1 MRRWWARAAWIAAAL
16 VLLAFFVRIAYTTQA
31 DSDGAADA
39 LQGWEMLHGN
49 LLLHGW
55 VLGDASYYT
64 YDLPVFAFTEFFLG
78 LHTAALRIVPA
89 LTFLILTLCVMATA
103 RTNSSGGAGVVRSAV
118 AMAVLACGLVQP
130 AGATVQLQEPD
141 HASTPAI
148 LLACFL
154 LIDRKLSRWFTAPLI
169 FLLLGAGQLD
179 DETVLYVAVPAIVLV
194 CAYRAASGRKLI
206 GPDVGIA
213 LTAILSV
220 PAATF
225 TRRLLVHLGAFAMIP
240 PRTAVAPLSQW
251 PNHAAVTAS
260 NIRVLFGAELPAAG
274 ALGIAGFVIGA
285 AGLLAVTFG
294 FGKVIWRW
302 RTASRAEQLMCV
314 AIVVNLGVYIASTL
328 PWPTRTRE
336 ITALL
341 PLGAVLAARA
351 LVPPTVAIAKR
362 FWLAFTAAAVVAL
375 LPLTAAA
382 AAPIQG
388 TPESTLAAWLEGHGL
403 RYGVAYYWD
412 ASIVTVVSGDRV
424 DIVPVQGWRGW
435 LAAFNW
441 ESNISWYN
449 AKLHDATFVVAG
461 RGNVYIAPAV
471 FEQYL
476 GPPGA
481 MYNVD
486 GFYVMVYDH
495 NLLSQIIP
503 GPASEPA
510 PPFRRPPYSK
520 YRSRS
525 THRG

>member
-1 MRRWWARAAWIAAAL
+1 MRRWWALTAWVAVGL
-16 VLLAFFVRIAYTTQA
+16 LLLALFVRIAYTTQA

-55 VLGDASYYT
+55 ILGDASYYT
-64 YDLPVFAFTEFFLG
+64 YDLPVFAVTEFFLG
-78 LHTAALRIVPA
+78 LHTATMHIVPA
-89 LTFLILTLCVMATA
+89 LTFLILALSVMAAA
-103 RTNSSGGAGVVRSAV
+103 RTNSSGGARVVRSAV
-118 AMAVLACGLVQP
+118 AMAVLACGLIQP
-130 AGATVQLQEPD
+130 AGATIQLQEPD

-154 LIDRKLSRWFTAPLI
+154 LIDRKTRRWFTAPLV
-169 FLLLGAGQLD
+169 FVLLCAGQLD
-179 DETVLYVAVPAIVLV
+179 DETVLYVAVPAVVLV
-194 CAYRAASGRKLI
+194 SAYRVLSERKLI
-206 GPDVGIA
+206 GPDAAIG
-213 LTAILSV
+213 LTAALSV

-225 TRRLLVHLGAFAMIP
+225 ARRLLVHLGAYAMIP

-251 PNHAAVTAS
+251 PNHAAVTAY

-274 ALGIAGFVIGA
+274 AVGIAGFALGI

-294 FGKVIWRW
+294 FGKVLWRW
-302 RTASRAEQLMCV
+302 RTASRAEQLICV
-314 AIVVNLGVYIASTL
+314 AIVGNLAVYVASTL

-351 LVPPTVAIAKR
+351 LVPPAIVTAR
-362 FWLAFTAAAVVAL
+362 RLWLAFAAAAAAAL

-388 TPESTLAAWLEGHGL
+388 TPESTLAAWLEDHGL

-424 DIVPVQGWRGW
+424 EIVPVQGWRGR

-449 AKLHDATFVVAG
+449 AKVHDATFVVAG
-461 RGNVYIAPAV
+461 RGNVYIAPSA

-476 GPPGA
+476 GPPRST
-481 MYNVD
+481 YNVD
-486 GFYVMVYDH
+486 GYYVMVYGH

-510 PPFRRPPYSK
+510 PPFMRPPFPF
-520 YRSRS
+520 YRS
-525 THRG
+525 HPANPA